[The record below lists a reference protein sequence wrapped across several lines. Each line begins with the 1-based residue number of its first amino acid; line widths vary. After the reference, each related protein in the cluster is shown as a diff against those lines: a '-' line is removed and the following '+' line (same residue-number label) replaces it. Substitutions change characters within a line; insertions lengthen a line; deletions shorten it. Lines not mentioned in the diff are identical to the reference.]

1 MNKKILI
8 VSILLIF
15 SLFSITASAQNNGFI
30 KASSLKPF
38 ENMMKEKVNLYELYK
53 EGDLNIYNKSIS
65 IGKDET
71 LTLNAILADKANVI
85 IMYTLKGNSEYHE
98 ISISSKNF
106 RSYLDENKTSAYSAG
121 MQSFTDKE
129 NTYVILD
136 CNVQLVPNYDNT
148 IVLTIENDDNTFREL
163 TIPFGDENFLRSSV
177 DYSPNVQLEGFR
189 DRVTLSRVVS
199 SPLGLTLF
207 STYTEDPSN
216 KNPHNLPREVDYKG
230 SSLVTEDTELEC
242 FGGGGTRISDNIFLD
257 YSSYSPIP
265 RDTKEIYFYTNG
277 KKYTIKLPIIPTVH
291 HPKDAYELG
300 STIGSNR
307 TIYLDDKEYNLS
319 TILYETDVLQKNPV
333 HDGKEII
340 IKNIE
345 NLTIIGKENS
355 KIVVEPRYA
364 NVLTFENCKN
374 IKLHNLTIGH
384 TIEPGHCTGGV
395 IKALNTTGLTIKNS
409 KLFGCGTQGLELES
423 SNDIKVLDS
432 EIYEC
437 SYGIMAIRDSGNI
450 LFKNNTFHDNKEF
463 YGVEIT
469 EGNNITFEDNKFYNN
484 ETSDDESLIHIYSGS
499 NISFKDNIFEN
510 NKCRSIYN

>member
-15 SLFSITASAQNNGFI
+15 SVFSITASAQTNGFI
-30 KASSLKPF
+30 ESSSLKPF

-53 EGDLNIYNKSIS
+53 EGDLNLYKKSIT
-65 IGKDET
+65 IGEDQT
-71 LTLNAILADKANVI
+71 FTLNAILADKANII
-85 IMYTLKGNSEYHE
+85 IMYTLKGDLEYHE
-98 ISISSKNF
+98 ISVSSKNF
-106 RSYLDENKTSAYSAG
+106 RSYSDENKTSGYSAG
-121 MQSFTDKE
+121 LQSFTDKE

-136 CNVQLVPNYDNT
+136 CNVQLVPDDNNT
-148 IVLTIENDDNTFREL
+148 ITLTIEKDNIFREI
-163 TIPFGDENFLRSSV
+163 TIPFSDESLLRSSV
-177 DYSPNVQLEGFR
+177 DYSPNIQLEGFR
-189 DRVTLSRVVS
+189 DSVTLSRVVS

-207 STYTEDPSN
+207 ATYTEDSSS
-216 KNPHNLPREVDYKG
+216 KNSLDLPREVDYKG
-230 SSLVTEDTELEC
+230 SSLVTKDTELEC
-242 FGGGGTRISDNIFLD
+242 FGGGGSRISDNIFLD
-257 YSSYSPIP
+257 YCSYSPIS

-291 HPKDAYELG
+291 YPKDDYELG

-307 TIYLDDKEYNLS
+307 TIYLEDREYNLS
-319 TILYETDVLQKNPV
+319 TILYETDVLQRNPV

-355 KIVVEPRYA
+355 KILVEPRYA

-374 IKLHNLTIGH
+374 IKLHNVTIGH

-395 IKALNTTGLTIKNS
+395 IKTVNTTDLTIKDS

-437 SYGIMAIRDSGNI
+437 TYGIMTIKNSDNI
-450 LFKNNTFHDNKEF
+450 LFRNNIFRDNKEF

-469 EGNNITFEDNKFYNN
+469 DGNNITFENNRFYNN
-484 ETSDDESLIHIYSGS
+484 ETSEDESLIHIYSGS